1 MKDSPLSPIDDR
13 YYEEVRELS
22 PFFSQES
29 LVQER
34 ARIEL
39 EYLSFLMRV
48 GVAPSSKIP
57 ALEVS
62 YEEVKG
68 LEADLGHDVKA
79 LEVHL
84 VNRLRASGREE
95 LAPFVHLGLT
105 SEDVNNLAYARLLL
119 SALKSVMIPAYE
131 KLAVGLSAMARR
143 EAKTVMLARTHG
155 RPAIPTTFGK
165 ELANF
170 ALRLAERVAY
180 LNSLKPWGR
189 SPGQWGHT
197 LPSSFYDLPAGGS
210 NY

>member
-1 MKDSPLSPIDDR
+1 LKDSPLSPIDDR
-13 YYEEVRELS
+13 YYEEVRELT

-131 KLAVGLSAMARR
+131 KHFTKGDMDALTAFYSAPTGQKILKEM
-143 EAKTVMLARTHG
+143 
-155 RPAIPTTFGK
+155 PAIMSEAMETMMPIMRRSIDRMTEGVQEQVTQMKKGSTK
-165 ELANF
+165 G
-170 ALRLAERVAY
+170 AEQNA
-180 LNSLKPWGR
+180 P
-189 SPGQWGHT
+189 
-197 LPSSFYDLPAGGS
+197 PAK
-210 NY
+210 N